1 MSTMM
6 MQRQSRTRTGAASGR
21 AGRHLGAARVTRVIV
36 VVMVIVTGWIGGGG
50 IFRQPRRAAAA
61 ENGAAISGV
70 GGQGGGVA
78 AAVGGSTLTL
88 AEALALARANQP
100 TLEQA
105 EGARVAADA
114 GADLARAP
122 LLPQLNASGTYS
134 RATANFVAPAGSL
147 PSGLGGRASVS
158 SFDNY
163 PFWRFGV
170 SASQLIWDFGQTPN
184 RWRAAKAGAEAQ
196 AQSYHVTAAQVDFNV
211 RIAFFTARA
220 ARELVGVAK
229 DTLANLEKHLA
240 QIEGFVELGTHPAID
255 LSQARADRAN
265 GRVQLINAEN
275 GYDVAR
281 AQLNLAMGVERSVD
295 YQLSD
300 DGLTPVDGEDAEV
313 EKLVDEAARAR
324 PELGNLRLLVTS
336 QELQVRSAREGYLPS
351 LGLAANFSDNG
362 AALDQLTWN
371 ASGLLVLSVP
381 IFLGG
386 QVDAQVRQNRG
397 LLTQARAQ
405 LELEHQQ
412 VRLDVEQGRLGV
424 RAAKAAI
431 SAAADA
437 LANTTD
443 RLRLAEGRY
452 QTGVG
457 SIIELGDAQVAETA
471 AAAQR
476 VQAEYQL
483 YTARAQLLRA
493 LGRS

>member
-1 MSTMM
+1 MRPT
-6 MQRQSRTRTGAASGR
+6 RSRRNRRSRRRTI
-21 AGRHLGAARVTRVIV
+21 RHLGLALAFSAFGLTTVSATR
-36 VVMVIVTGWIGGGG
+36 TA
-50 IFRQPRRAAAA
+50 RAAEPEA
-61 ENGAAISGV
+61 
-70 GGQGGGVA
+70 VA
-78 AAVGGSTLTL
+78 PSSTPGSTPTVTL
-88 AEALALARANQP
+88 AGALATARANQP

-105 EGARVAADA
+105 KGATAVAVA

-122 LLPQLNASGTYS
+122 LLPQLNASGSYS

-147 PSGLGGRASVS
+147 PTSVSAGAGAGGAATAS

-163 PFWRFGV
+163 GFWRFGV
-170 SASQLIWDFGQTPN
+170 SGSQLIWDFGQTPN
-184 RWRAAKAGAEAQ
+184 RWRTARASAAAQ
-196 AQSYHVTAAQVDFNV
+196 TESLRATEAQVDYNV

-220 ARELVGVAK
+220 ARELVKVAT

-240 QIEGFVELGTHPAID
+240 QIQGFVELGTHAEID

-275 GYDVAR
+275 AYDVAR

-300 DGLTPVDGEDAEV
+300 DGLTAVDGEDADV
-313 EKLVDEAARAR
+313 GRLVDEAARAR
-324 PELGNLRLLVTS
+324 PELANLRLLVDGA
-336 QELQVRSAREGYLPS
+336 ELQLRATREGHLPS
-351 LGLAANFSDNG
+351 LGLSASLTDNG
-362 AALDQLTWN
+362 PALDRLTWN
-371 ASGLLVLSVP
+371 ASSLLVLSVP
-381 IFLGG
+381 LFLGG
-386 QVDAQVRQNRG
+386 QIDAQTRQSRG
-397 LLTQARAQ
+397 QLVQARAQ

-431 SAAADA
+431 AAAADA
-437 LANTTD
+437 LANTSD

-457 SIIELGDAQVAETA
+457 SIIELGDAQIAQTA

-483 YTARAQLLRA
+483 YTARAQLLKA